1 MDLFAEIKGIIVEE
15 LAVDESDIVPEAHI
29 QGDLGADSLELIG
42 LAETINERYDVDVNE
57 DDFQS
62 IDNVGELVELVEA
75 RIKAKS

>member
-1 MDLFAEIKGIIVEE
+1 MDLLAEIKEIIAEE
-15 LAVDESDIVPEAHI
+15 LAVEKSAVVPEAHI

-42 LAETINERYDVDVNE
+42 LAETIEQRYDIDVDE

-62 IDNVGELVELVEA
+62 IDNVGQLVELIEE